1 MKQLL
6 YKVTIIG
13 LAILFTVISLGF
25 LSFLHP
31 FFDSLSHFRIHFLII
46 FAFLL
51 VVLFFM
57 IRGKIRYAI
66 VFTLLS
72 IFVYLYILILEFEF
86 ITPSIIRKQEHITM
100 MQFNLRFDNKHID
113 KLNTY
118 LSKESSIDV
127 ATFQEVTYA
136 HKAKLEELKDKYPYQ
151 AYCEFAT
158 VGGEMIISKYPFT
171 GNGGCVKG
179 QGLVWREIDT
189 GNKKFSLVSLHL
201 HWPYPYKQN
210 NQITTLSKELEKI
223 KGPIIVAG
231 DFNAAPWSY
240 AVERIAKASHSR
252 IISGVRWSIK
262 VNTPIVPVWL
272 PIDHVLSNFAN
283 KQITVGKD
291 LGSDHLP
298 ILSTFI
304 YY

>member
-1 MKQLL
+1 MKTLL
-6 YKVTIIG
+6 YKITITG
-13 LAILFTVISLGF
+13 LIFLSVAILLGF
-25 LSFLHP
+25 FSYVHP

-46 FAFLL
+46 LAFLL
-51 VVLFFM
+51 IVLFFL
-57 IRGKIRYAI
+57 ISGKMRYVI
-66 VFTLLS
+66 VFILLS
-72 IFVYLYILILEFEF
+72 IFIYLYILISRFEF
-86 ITPSIIRKQEHITM
+86 MPTMIVKERINM
-100 MQFNLRFDNKHID
+100 MQFNLNFRNKNLD
-113 KLNTY
+113 KVQSY
-118 LSKESSIDV
+118 LLKESVDV

-151 AYCEFAT
+151 VYCEFAT
-158 VGGEMIISKYPFT
+158 VGGEMILSKYPFT
-171 GNGGCVKG
+171 NNGGCVKG

-201 HWPYPYKQN
+201 HWPYPYGQY

-223 KGPIIVAG
+223 KGPIILGG

-240 AVERIAKASHSR
+240 AVERLAKASNSR

-262 VNTPIVPVWL
+262 VDTPIAPVWL
-272 PIDHVLSNFAN
+272 PIDHVLSYGFINE
-283 KQITVGKD
+283 QIITGKD

-298 ILSTFI
+298 ILSTFV

>member
-13 LAILFTVISLGF
+13 LVILFSAILLGF
-25 LSFLHP
+25 LSFFHP

-46 FAFLL
+46 LASLL
-51 VVLFFM
+51 AIWFFM
-57 IRGKIRYAI
+57 IRSKMRYAI

-72 IFVYLYILILEFEF
+72 IFVYLYILMSWVEFM
-86 ITPSIIRKQEHITM
+86 PSIVPKGRITM

-151 AYCEFAT
+151 AYCEFAI
-158 VGGEMIISKYPFT
+158 VGGEMILSKYPFT

-201 HWPYPYKQN
+201 HWPYPYKQY
-210 NQITTLSKELEKI
+210 NQITILSKELEKI

-262 VNTPIVPVWL
+262 VNTPIAPVWL
-272 PIDHVLSNFAN
+272 PIDHILSYGFHNE
-283 KQITVGKD
+283 KVTTSKD

-304 YY
+304 Y